1 MIPIKT
7 AIAASLLAA
16 VAAPALAASS
26 QTAFD
31 AFATVCGATHADYP
45 AVVAAADAQRWK
57 ATQVKADT
65 LPGVSVTES
74 VSRDSSA
81 GGAAVTLFAWHGAKG
96 KINVSEC
103 KVRVGKGKFAEM
115 QAMAQTWL
123 GFAPQETTPK
133 KATFTFTDEAGGHKA
148 LTAAY
153 RDSAAAAAGLQILT
167 VSAGQ
172 DGAVLGIL
180 KIKN

>member
-16 VAAPALAASS
+16 VAAPALAAGG
-26 QTAFD
+26 QPAFD
-31 AFATVCGATHADYP
+31 AFDTVCGATHADYP
-45 AVVAAADAQRWK
+45 AVVAAADAHGWK

-65 LPGVSVTES
+65 LPGVSVTDS
-74 VSRDSSA
+74 VSRDNSA
-81 GGAAVTLFAWHGAKG
+81 GGAALTLFAWQGVKG
-96 KINVSEC
+96 KIHVSEC
-103 KVRVGKGKFAEM
+103 KVRVGKGKFAEV

-123 GFAPQETTPK
+123 GFAPQEATPK
-133 KATFTFTDEAGGHKA
+133 KATFMFTDDAGGHKA
-148 LTAAY
+148 LAAAD
-153 RDSAAAAAGLQILT
+153 RDAAAAAAGLQILT